1 MNSIEQSPLYRR
13 VRQHAERRLCGDT
26 YREPS
31 SWMEELRQFVRLEK
45 EMLRRYHEKR
55 DPGLM
60 VCQAYAVMIDVLL
73 EFLYDNAVCGWLQNH
88 KSLPTAMAI
97 MATGGYGRAE
107 LCPHSDIDLSLVY
120 GSQSG
125 GKVRDFQEWITQH
138 VLYPLWDLK
147 FKVGHASRTI
157 KESIA
162 EARSDIQTKTAL
174 LQSRHICGD
183 AELTDD
189 FIEKYR
195 RFIGKDD
202 PEEYLITRRR
212 NQKDRRAKY
221 LGTVFLQEPD
231 IKNGVGGLRD
241 FQNLIWMAQVKFGI
255 SSLDGLLEAGY
266 IQKGEYTELS
276 EAYDFLLRVRNELH
290 FQSSRAS
297 DDLLLDKQPLVAY
310 SLGYRQRNML
320 KRVEFFMRDYYAH
333 ARNIFTLSNAL
344 EKHFLV
350 PEEKSTAL
358 RNPFAK
364 AGESSEIDGFILK
377 DGELELQSDSV
388 FEEDPV
394 RLVRVFR
401 ICQQQ
406 VARLGPKLVRKI
418 QESRNLLTPAVA
430 DDPRSCKAFR
440 SILQTAGKVHPILS
454 QMHDLGILGRFL
466 PEFEGLTCLVQHE
479 FYHRYTA
486 DIHTL
491 NTIRNL
497 DEVFLRDDSR
507 HIKFRECLHD
517 STTPT
522 LLYLVLL
529 LHDIGKS
536 KGIKGHAQ
544 TGVEM
549 SAPILKRLGIPAPLH
564 GNILFVIQ
572 HHLAMTRFAQQ
583 HDVDDPETCQL
594 FADFI
599 REPDLLRYLY
609 VHTYCDTQ
617 GTAPDLWNSFKES
630 LLDSLYKGTL
640 HQLTGREGLEETA
653 NQLKDELRSQLANRA
668 LEGISEEE
676 VEAHFEN
683 LPPRYFLHTS
693 AEEVER
699 HLSLVH
705 QVLLNLQSG
714 GEEGALLPVIHWE
727 NDLDRGFTIVSL
739 ATWDRPGLFYRLA
752 GAFTLSDLNILGSK
766 AFSRAD
772 SITIDTFFIV
782 QPDGG
787 VVSDQTV
794 REKFEQEM
802 RGTLLE
808 LNHMLY
814 RIEAQ
819 EDEPEEDSILQKGLE
834 RLEVPFPT
842 QIEISREPT
851 LGRTIVEVQ
860 AGDSLGLL
868 YRLARAITHAGF
880 DIVFARITTENSVAL
895 DTFHIETIPAGGLI
909 TDEALEDL
917 KLKLHSTFRLDSQV
931 GEKAPNE

>member
-1 MNSIEQSPLYRR
+1 MNPINESPLYRR
-13 VRQHAERRLCGDT
+13 VRQHAERRLGGDA

-31 SWMEELRQFVRLEK
+31 GWMVELRQFVRLEK

-55 DPGLM
+55 DPGLV

-73 EFLYDNAVCGWLQNH
+73 ERLYDNAVRGWLQGS
-88 KSLPTAMAI
+88 KSLPATMAI

-125 GKVRDFQEWITQH
+125 GKVRAFQEWITQH

-162 EARSDIQTKTAL
+162 EARGDIQTKTAL
-174 LQSRHICGD
+174 LQCRHICGD
-183 AELTDD
+183 AELTAE
-189 FIEKYR
+189 FIGKYR
-195 RFIGKDD
+195 RFVQKDG
-202 PEEYLITRRR
+202 PEEYLRTRRS
-212 NQKDRRAKY
+212 NQKDRRAKH
-221 LGTVFLQEPD
+221 LGTVFVQEPD

-241 FQNLIWMAQVKFGI
+241 VQNLVWMAEVKFGI

-266 IQKGEYTELS
+266 IQKGEHTELS

-290 FQSSRAS
+290 FQSSRAT

-310 SLGYRQRNML
+310 SLGYRQRDML
-320 KRVEFFMRDYYAH
+320 KRVERFMRDYYAH
-333 ARNIFTLSNAL
+333 ARNIYTLTNAL

-350 PEEKSTAL
+350 PEEKGAGL

-364 AGESSEIDGFILK
+364 AGATTQVDGFLLK
-377 DGELELQSDSV
+377 DGELELQAEDV

-401 ICQQQ
+401 LCQQHEAQ
-406 VARLGPKLVRKI
+406 LGPRVVRKI
-418 QESRNLLTPAVA
+418 QECRNLMIPAVA
-430 DDPRSCKAFR
+430 NSPGACKAFR
-440 SILQTAGKVHPILS
+440 SILQTAGQVHPALS

-497 DEVFLRDDSR
+497 DEVFLRDDPR
-507 HIKFRECLHD
+507 HTKFRECLRE
-517 STTPT
+517 SAAPT

-536 KGIKGHAQ
+536 RGIKGHAEA
-544 TGVEM
+544 GVEM
-549 SAPILKRLGIPAPLH
+549 SGPILDRLGIPAPH
-564 GNILFVIQ
+564 QEAILFVVE
-572 HHLAMTRFAQQ
+572 HHLAMSRFAQQ
-583 HDVDDPETCQL
+583 HDVDDPESCQL

-599 REPDLLRYLY
+599 GEPDLLRYLY

-630 LLDSLYKGTL
+630 LLDSLYNGTL
-640 HQLTGREGLEETA
+640 RQLTGREGLVEVA
-653 NQLKDELRSQLANRA
+653 GKLKDELRAQLARRT
-668 LEGISEEE
+668 LEGIPEEE
-676 VEAHFEN
+676 VQAHFEN
-683 LPPRYFLHTS
+683 LRPRYFLHTS
-693 AEEVER
+693 VDEVER
-699 HLSLVH
+699 HLHLVH
-705 QVLLNLQSG
+705 ELLENLQTGS
-714 GEEGALLPVIHWE
+714 EDGALLPVIHWE
-727 NDLDRGFTIVSL
+727 DDLDRGFTIVSL

-752 GAFTLSDLNILGSK
+752 GAFTLSGLNILGSK
-766 AFSRAD
+766 AFSRGD
-772 SITIDTFFIV
+772 SITIDTFFV
-782 QPDGG
+782 VEPGGG
-787 VVSDQTV
+787 VASDQQV
-794 REKFEQEM
+794 REKFAEEM

-808 LNHMLY
+808 LKHMLY

-819 EDEPEEDSILQKGLE
+819 EETPAQDGILQRAPE
-834 RLEVPFPT
+834 RLEVPFPPKV
-842 QIEISREPT
+842 EISREPT

-880 DIVFARITTENSVAL
+880 DIAFARIATENSVAL
-895 DTFHIETIPAGGLI
+895 DTFHIETIPAGGEI
-909 TDEALEDL
+909 TDEALEEL
-917 KLKLHSTFRLDSQV
+917 KLKLDAVV
-931 GEKAPNE
+931 GVDAHREGKVQTA